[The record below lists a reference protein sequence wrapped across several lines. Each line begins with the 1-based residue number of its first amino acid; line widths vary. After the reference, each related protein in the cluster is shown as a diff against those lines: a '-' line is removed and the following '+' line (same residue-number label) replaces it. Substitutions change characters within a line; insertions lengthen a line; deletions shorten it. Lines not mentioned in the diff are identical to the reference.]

1 MKTILIVLVVCIGFY
16 LGAQI
21 AARIIFGNKK

>member
-21 AARIIFGNKK
+21 AAYFLFGRGK